1 MYRNIFLLSLVI
13 SFFSCQ
19 SSNGNNTASSQKPIG
34 DSISITPIYHA
45 SFVLGMNTQT
55 IYVDPIKSA
64 NLYKDLPAPNLI
76 LLTHDH
82 GDHFSV
88 KTLTAL
94 TSPNTLILAPESVNK
109 KLPEQ
114 LKEQTKVMNNG
125 DIKKIKD
132 LKIKAMPMYNLR
144 PEAKKFHPKGKGN
157 GYLITFKDK
166 RIYISGDTEDIP
178 AMRNLKNIDIAFICM
193 NLPYTMSVDQAIQ
206 AVLAF
211 QPKTVYPYHYKGT
224 DGYSDV
230 QKFKA
235 TVEQKNPN
243 IKVKLLNWYPDRLKQ

>member
-1 MYRNIFLLSLVI
+1 MYRNLFLLSLVI

-55 IYVDPIKSA
+55 VYVDPIKSP
-64 NLYKDLPAPNLI
+64 NLYKDLPAPDLI

-109 KLPEQ
+109 KLPDQ
-114 LKEQTKVMNNG
+114 LKEQTKVMDNG

-243 IKVKLLNWYPDRLKQ
+243 IKVKLLNWYPDRSKQ

>member
-19 SSNGNNTASSQKPIG
+19 SSNGNNTASSQKLIG

>member
-1 MYRNIFLLSLVI
+1 MYRYIFFIGLAI
-13 SFFSCQ
+13 SFLSCQ
-19 SSNGNNTASSQKPIG
+19 SSNGNHAASSQESTQ

-45 SFVLGMNTQT
+45 SFVLGMNKQT
-55 IYVDPIKSA
+55 IYVDPIKSPD
-64 NLYKDLPAPNLI
+64 LYKDLSSPDLI
-76 LLTHDH
+76 LITHDH
-82 GDHFSV
+82 GDHLSI
-88 KTLTAL
+88 KTLKAL
-94 TSPNTLILAPESVNK
+94 LSPNTLILAPESVNK
-109 KLPEQ
+109 KLPER
-114 LKEQTKVMNNG
+114 LKEQTTVMNNG
-125 DIKKIKD
+125 DIKNVKD

-178 AMRNLKNIDIAFICM
+178 AMRHLKHIDIAFVCM
-193 NLPYTMSVDQAIQ
+193 NLPYTMSVNQAIQ

-211 QPKTVYPYHYKGT
+211 HPKTVYPYHYKGT

-230 QKFKA
+230 QKFKE

-243 IKVKLLNWYPDRLKQ
+243 IQVKLLNWYPNRSK

>member
-94 TSPNTLILAPESVNK
+94 TSPNTLILASESVNK

-178 AMRNLKNIDIAFICM
+178 AMRHLKHIDIAFVCM
-193 NLPYTMSVDQAIQ
+193 NLPYTMSVNQAIQ

-211 QPKTVYPYHYKGT
+211 HTKT
-224 DGYSDV
+224 
-230 QKFKA
+230 
-235 TVEQKNPN
+235 
-243 IKVKLLNWYPDRLKQ
+243 